1 VERGEG
7 KMKLGKLNCIA
18 VIPFLPLLLLI
29 DILFGDYVTG
39 IKTSIIEKIR
49 QNRTVFMQMWRNE
62 F

>member
-1 VERGEG
+1 
-7 KMKLGKLNCIA
+7 MKLGKLNCIA